1 MEIINVWDAM
11 PTHSEYI
18 EQMLIGICVGLA
30 TKCGKMKITM
40 HTKWKWRKQMDE
52 LEIIQKLD
60 NIIADLLADGL
71 HEIAMNIEIEKQKI
85 AKQFNQA
92 ELNSQQIDLEEYL

>member
-1 MEIINVWDAM
+1 
-11 PTHSEYI
+11 
-18 EQMLIGICVGLA
+18 
-30 TKCGKMKITM
+30 
-40 HTKWKWRKQMDE
+40 MDE

-60 NIIADLLADGL
+60 NIIADLIADGL

-92 ELNSQQIDLEEYL
+92 ELNSQQIDLEEYLWVK